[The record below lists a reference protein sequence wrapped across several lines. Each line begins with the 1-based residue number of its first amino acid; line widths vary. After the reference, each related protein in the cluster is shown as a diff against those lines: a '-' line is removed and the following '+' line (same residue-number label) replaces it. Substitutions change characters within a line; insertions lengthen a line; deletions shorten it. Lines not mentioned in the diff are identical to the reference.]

1 MADNRTPKRSAP
13 RTPAR
18 WPLST
23 MARASIGRRPRRGSG
38 LAAEP
43 PLWRVVVD
51 HNALKSLRRLSRPD
65 RERIVRAIDQLPG
78 GDVRPLQG
86 EPGCGACASAGGGCA
101 SDLTWSAAESTSLR
115 CARELA

>member
-1 MADNRTPKRSAP
+1 
-13 RTPAR
+13 
-18 WPLST
+18 

-43 PLWRVVVD
+43 PPWRVVVD

-65 RERIVRAIDQLPG
+65 RERIVRAIDQLPS

-86 EPGCGACASAGGGCA
+86 EPGMWPLRVGGWRVRFRLDMERRRIDVTAVRARGGAYKP
-101 SDLTWSAAESTSLR
+101 
-115 CARELA
+115 